1 MGDFRAEAGTG
12 SSIFGVRLHACM
24 CARGRLGY
32 GSVPSDGFWP
42 PQGCAD
48 AFSAHLL
55 QTITLFKAGW
65 HPWLL
70 LCRGPPQGKP
80 WFIFRY
86 EDGTIWD
93 IDHHHNS
100 CRGEFMSQI
109 TQWSCPG
116 KVQRIS
122 TAYRKMHLTSRDMH
136 THMHTQSGRNNTGCL

>member
-1 MGDFRAEAGTG
+1 MGLRLALAQVFLVCVCTRVCVQGGGWVTVLFPVMG
-12 SSIFGVRLHACM
+12 FGLPM
-24 CARGRLGY
+24 
-32 GSVPSDGFWP
+32 
-42 PQGCAD
+42 GCAD

-70 LCRGPPQGKP
+70 LCRGPSKGKP

-109 TQWSCPG
+109 TQWSFPG

-122 TAYRKMHLTSRDMH
+122 IAYSKMHLTSRDMH